1 MKRVLGGLLT
11 LAAALALLLG
21 LPFSTHGA
29 LAARADSGPCTVDTL
44 KGNYGFT
51 FNGYEAQKGKNGVK
65 RNLPFVGT
73 GLMTFDG
80 AGNAAGT
87 FALSLSG
94 QVATNVPYA
103 ATYTVNS
110 DCTGSAVG
118 QGGSDGGYFVIL
130 RSGAEVLSV
139 DTSSGKTL
147 TLDAKKQ

>member
-21 LPFSTHGA
+21 LPFSKHAA

-51 FNGYEAQKGKNGVK
+51 FNGYRAQKGKNGVK

-73 GLMTFDG
+73 GLMTLDG

-94 QVATNVPYA
+94 QVATNV
-103 ATYTVNS
+103 
-110 DCTGSAVG
+110 
-118 QGGSDGGYFVIL
+118 
-130 RSGAEVLSV
+130 RWR
-139 DTSSGKTL
+139 
-147 TLDAKKQ
+147 